1 MSEHVKVTRE
11 GGVVEI
17 VIARP
22 EKKNALTAAMY
33 DAMIAAL
40 DAAEGDA
47 GVGAVVIAGEGG
59 DFTAG
64 NDIADFL
71 ATTKDMNDFGGLR
84 FVRRIATFDK
94 PLVAAVE
101 GVAVGVGTT
110 MLFHC
115 DLVYAAPSAQFRMPF
130 VDLALVPEAGA
141 SLLVPRRVGLAAAT
155 ELLMLAE
162 PFDAERA
169 LALGIVNAIT
179 PAAELRGRARDLA
192 ARLAAK
198 PREALMATRRLIRGD
213 RADIVA
219 RIDEEARVFG
229 ERMASAEARA
239 VFTAFM
245 SRGKK

>member
-1 MSEHVKVTRE
+1 MSAHIKITRDDA
-11 GGVVEI
+11 VVEV

-22 EKKNALTAAMY
+22 EKKNALTADMY

-40 DAAEGDA
+40 DEAEADAAI
-47 GVGAVVIAGEGG
+47 GAVVVAGEGG
-59 DFTAG
+59 AFTAG

-94 PLVAAVE
+94 PLVAAVD

-115 DLVYAAPSAQFRMPF
+115 DLVYASPGAQFRMPF
-130 VDLALVPEAGA
+130 VDLALVPEAAA
-141 SLLVPRRVGLAAAT
+141 SLLVPRRVGVARAT

-162 PFDAERA
+162 PFDAARA
-169 LALGIVNAIT
+169 EALGIVNAVI
-179 PAAELRGRARDLA
+179 PSNELLAHARRKAAALA
-192 ARLAAK
+192 GK
-198 PREALMATRRLIRGD
+198 PREALLATRRLIRGD
-213 RADIVA
+213 RAEIVA
-219 RIDEEARVFG
+219 RIDAEARVFG

-245 SRGKK
+245 CRGKT